1 MDACR
6 SKAPFNFH
14 PLPCEDRIPLFSEVH
29 HRESE
34 GGVKVGRR
42 KQRGMYTSTL
52 VHQHD
57 FLKSGELRGDDM
69 AISHKDE

>member
-6 SKAPFNFH
+6 NKAPFNFH
-14 PLPCEDRIPLFSEVH
+14 PLPCHPLALFSPVH

-34 GGVKVGRR
+34 GGVEVGRR

-52 VHQHD
+52 VHQND
-57 FLKSGELRGDDM
+57 FLKSGELRADDM
-69 AISHKDE
+69 AITHEDE